1 VNVTEPFDPRSYA
14 MTAHGTYLALFRPTP
29 RGAEEER
36 LRTIL
41 IIDQDRTT
49 AHQFALACLDRA
61 IGAALVDTVSDGV
74 RLLLTETVS
83 LIVVEPSLVHL
94 GAREQALLFD
104 RVAPGVPVVI
114 AAPPTLSLEARV
126 GWELVGFTVITRPVD
141 VEDLLKITAR

>member
-1 VNVTEPFDPRSYA
+1 
-14 MTAHGTYLALFRPTP
+14 
-29 RGAEEER
+29 

-49 AHQFALACLDRA
+49 AHQFALACLDPA